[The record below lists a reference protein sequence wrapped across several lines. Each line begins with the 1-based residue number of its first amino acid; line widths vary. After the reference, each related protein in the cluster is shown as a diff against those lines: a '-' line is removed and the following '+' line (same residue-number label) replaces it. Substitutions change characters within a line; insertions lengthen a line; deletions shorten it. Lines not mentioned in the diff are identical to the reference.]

1 MNAEELRFG
10 PNSFDTVLM
19 IEVLEHLPEPIIAL
33 REAFRV
39 AKKNVLISVPNTD
52 VLPIMSKYQVV
63 PGIFWRQR
71 M

>member
-10 PNSFDTVLM
+10 PNSFNT
-19 IEVLEHLPEPIIAL
+19 VLEHLPEPIIAL

>member
-19 IEVLEHLPEPIIAL
+19 IEVLEHLPEPISAL

-52 VLPIMSKYQVV
+52 VLPITSKYQVV